1 MSNIPNIHV
10 EHDKVLIK
18 LLEGVTK
25 TSSGLDIPSTQQDPP
40 AKGEVLAVGKGLKD
54 KPMDI
59 KVGTIVYFQ
68 KGTGSEIEHE
78 GEKYLI
84 LFDIMCLAWYEKID

>member
-1 MSNIPNIHV
+1 MKPNINV

-18 LLEGVTK
+18 LLDSTTK
-25 TSSGLDIPSTQQDPP
+25 TASGLDIPSTLQDPP

-68 KGTGSEIEHE
+68 KGTGSEIEYE
-78 GEKYLI
+78 GEKYLV
-84 LFDIMCLAWYEKID
+84 LFDIMCLAWTDKT